1 MFLSKV
7 KLKNFRSITSL
18 TLNDLKY
25 LNCFI
30 GGHNSGKTNILDG
43 ISIFWDPQI
52 RTYSQRRQ
60 FQTETTPITEDF
72 DRSILS
78 YLDTHHTHGSFNFA
92 LAPGQGLQ
100 PWRENEFLKQ
110 NFIQTAF
117 KHKIVNPFDVYDFF
131 LDDLSSIVDLS
142 QILSLEFNLTLSPS
156 FLEFLNESLFLHLR
170 SGEKIMY
177 ESVNVPVPMIRDSLG
192 TTFIRRF
199 HDINLEYDELRNT
212 LLSILQG
219 RDYQSITTIEKFLRD
234 VIDQDFVFQVG
245 GTAPDGKPQIDVTIE
260 RSFTS
265 PLWRISSGTVR
276 LIALSCL
283 LTSDPTNG
291 QIMIAD
297 NPGIFLHPRGER
309 ALARKFET
317 FAKARQFFFST
328 HSSRLLIGYAH
339 LVELKNGWTNID
351 RIKGRKSMKKIV
363 KLLGIRPSDSLGSD
377 IVVFVEGRTDSRVFR
392 VFEDKICRF
401 FPELTNVRVSYI
413 GVGGWTNMRYVL
425 SIELLKSKF
434 VRSRALAITDGD
446 IVSTRTY
453 EKVKQHWQDV
463 FLKEGD
469 FFSLKEECIESLFL
483 NNPVVFY
490 RVLKEKER
498 KTTPLPEI
506 EKFIEQRRNRG
517 LSDKSITREI
527 IVKYN
532 IGRKY
537 SSSLAEKLARQ
548 FKDEEIPKY
557 LVEFYKTHILQYE

>member
-18 TLNDLKY
+18 TLNNLKN

-43 ISIFWDPQI
+43 ISVFWDPQI

-60 FQTETTPITEDF
+60 FQAETTPITEDF

-78 YLDTHHTHGSFNFA
+78 YLDTHHTHGSFNFN
-92 LAPGQGLQ
+92 LDPQQGLQ
-100 PWRENEFLKQ
+100 LWRENELLKQ

-117 KHKIVNPFDVYDFF
+117 KYKIINPFDVYDFF
-131 LDDLSSIVDLS
+131 LDDLSSIVNLS
-142 QILSLEFNLTLSPS
+142 QISSLEFNLTLSPS
-156 FLEFLNESLFLHLR
+156 FLEFLNESLLLHLR
-170 SGEKIMY
+170 SEEIIKY

-199 HDINLEYDELRNT
+199 HDINLEFDELRNT
-212 LLSILQG
+212 LLNILQG
-219 RDYQSITTIEKFLRD
+219 KDYQSIITIEKFLKD

-276 LIALSCL
+276 LIALACL
-283 LTSDPTNG
+283 LTSNPANG
-291 QIMIAD
+291 QIIIAD

-309 ALARKFET
+309 VLARKFEA
-317 FAKARQFFFST
+317 FAKDRQFFFST
-328 HSSRLLIGYAH
+328 HSSRLLIGHAH
-339 LVELKNGWTNID
+339 LVELKNGWTNIE
-351 RIKGRKSMKKIV
+351 RIKGRKSMRKIV

-401 FPELTNVRVSYI
+401 FPELSNVRVSYI
-413 GVGGWTNMRYVL
+413 GVGGWTNMRYIL

-446 IVSTRTY
+446 IVSTKTY
-453 EKVKQHWQDV
+453 EKLKQHWLDV

-483 NNPVVFY
+483 NNPVVFD
-490 RVLKEKER
+490 RLMQEKDR
-498 KTTPLPEI
+498 APAPLSEI
-506 EKFIEQRRNRG
+506 EKFIEQRRNHG

-527 IVKYN
+527 VIKYN

-537 SSSLAEKLARQ
+537 SSSIAERLARQ
-548 FKDEEIPKY
+548 FKDKEIPKY
-557 LVEFYKTHILQYE
+557 LVEFYQTHILQYE